1 MDIKG
6 LRFFL
11 GVLRYKSITKA
22 AEHLYIAQPAL
33 GLQIRKLETELGAQ
47 LFQRHS
53 RGVTPT
59 EAGLLLA
66 EHAEVILRQVERARQ
81 DLHDYAKS
89 PRGLVSIGLSP
100 TTSLLLATIL
110 AERVRKAYPEI
121 VLRLGEGLSE
131 ELMEWVDKGK
141 IDLALSYNPNAT
153 GDVVVERLA
162 SEVLYFVRPGGAADP
177 GPVTLAE
184 ALASPLVLPS
194 RPHLLRLHIDD
205 AAKSINM
212 QATVACE
219 VDSVALIREFV
230 RQGLGCTILPLG
242 AVRGAVEDGSV
253 SASLLTEP
261 EVERNLYLAWSHAR
275 PPSKAFLA
283 VAELLRAVIAEI
295 VEQDIAGW
303 RKEKPAAA
311 KAA

>member
-11 GVLRYKSITKA
+11 GVLRYRSITKA

-66 EHAEVILRQVERARQ
+66 EHAEVILRQVERACQ
-81 DLHDYAKS
+81 DLHDYAKA

-100 TTSLLLATIL
+100 TTSQLLATIL
-110 AERVRKAYPEI
+110 VERVREAYPDI
-121 VLRLGEGLSE
+121 VLRISEGLSE
-131 ELMEWVDKGK
+131 ELMEWVNKEK
-141 IDLALSYNPNAT
+141 IDLALSYNPHAT
-153 GDVVVERLA
+153 SDMVVERLA
-162 SEVLYFVRPGGAADP
+162 CEALYFVRPGGDAEP
-177 GPVTLAE
+177 GPVALAE

-194 RPHLLRLHIDD
+194 RPHLLRQHVDD
-205 AAKSINM
+205 AAKSIDM
-212 QATVACE
+212 QVTLACE
-219 VDSVALIREFV
+219 VDSVPLIRAFV
-230 RQGLGCTILPLG
+230 KQGLGSTILPLG
-242 AVRGAVEDGSV
+242 AVRKAVENGSV
-253 SASLLTEP
+253 STSLLADP
-261 EVERNLYLAWSHAR
+261 EIERNLYLAWSHAR

-283 VAELLRAVIAEI
+283 VAEMLRTVIAEI
-295 VEQDIAGW
+295 VDEGIAGW
-303 RKEKPAAA
+303 RTEKPASARAA
-311 KAA
+311 

>member
-33 GLQIRKLETELGAQ
+33 GLQIRKLEIELGAQ

-81 DLHDYAKS
+81 DLRDYAKS

-110 AERVRKAYPEI
+110 AERVRKAYPDI
-121 VLRLGEGLSE
+121 VLRLSEGLSE
-131 ELMEWVDKGK
+131 ELMEWVDKEK

-162 SEVLYFVRPGGAADP
+162 SEVLYFIRPGGKAAP

-212 QATVACE
+212 RATVACE

-230 RQGLGCTILPLG
+230 RQGLGSTILPLG
-242 AVRGAVEDGSV
+242 AVRAAVEDGSI
-253 SASLLTEP
+253 SANPVTEP

-283 VAELLRAVIAEI
+283 VAELLRTVIAEI
-295 VEQDIAGW
+295 IEQGIAGW
-303 RKEKPAAA
+303 RREKPAKA

>member
-81 DLHDYAKS
+81 DLHDYAKA

-100 TTSLLLATIL
+100 TTSQLLATIL
-110 AERVRKAYPEI
+110 AGRVREAYPEI
-121 VLRLGEGLSE
+121 VLRISEGLSE
-131 ELMEWVDKGK
+131 ELMEWVDKEK

-153 GDVVVERLA
+153 SDVVVERLA
-162 SEVLYFVRPGGAADP
+162 SEVLYFVRPGGGAKS
-177 GPVTLAE
+177 GPVSLAE

-194 RPHLLRLHIDD
+194 RPHLLRQHVDD
-205 AAKSINM
+205 AAKSIDM
-212 QATVACE
+212 RVTVACE
-219 VDSVALIREFV
+219 VDSVPLIREFV
-230 RQGLGCTILPLG
+230 CKGLGSTILPLG
-242 AVRGAVEDGSV
+242 AVRAAVEDGSV
-253 SASLLTEP
+253 SANPLANP
-261 EVERNLYLAWSHAR
+261 QIERNLYLAWSHTR

-283 VAELLRAVIAEI
+283 VAELLRTVIDEI
-295 VEQDIAGW
+295 VEQGIAGW
-303 RKEKPAAA
+303 RIEKPADA

>member
-81 DLHDYAKS
+81 DLHDYSKA
-89 PRGLVSIGLSP
+89 PRGLVAIGLSP
-100 TTSLLLATIL
+100 TTSQLLATTL
-110 AERVRKAYPEI
+110 AERVGAAYPEI
-121 VLRLGEGLSE
+121 VLRFSEGLSE
-131 ELMEWVDKGK
+131 ELMEWVDKEK
-141 IDLALSYNPNAT
+141 IDLALSYNPNASS
-153 GDVVVERLA
+153 DVVVERLA
-162 SEVLYFVRPGGAADP
+162 SEILCFVHPVGEARS

-194 RPHLLRLHIDD
+194 RPHLLRQHVDD
-205 AAKSINM
+205 AAKSIDM
-212 QATVACE
+212 QVTVACE
-219 VDSVALIREFV
+219 VDSVPLIRAFV
-230 RQGLGCTILPLG
+230 KQGLGSTILPLG
-242 AVRGAVEDGSV
+242 AVRKAVENGSV
-253 SASLLTEP
+253 STSPLVDP
-261 EVERNLYLAWSHAR
+261 EIERNLYLAWSHAR

-283 VAELLRAVIAEI
+283 VAEMLRTVIAEI
-295 VEQDIAGW
+295 VDEGIAGW
-303 RKEKPAAA
+303 RTEKPASARAA
-311 KAA
+311 